1 MRMTNMTRNSSSQ
14 EDARVRCKDSR
25 GVALIT
31 TLLLLTVMIAMTLG
45 MVIAVTSD
53 TLISRYYQTYRSSF
67 YASDSGV
74 NIVRQYML
82 NQLVANATLNVG
94 TVFNPNGPPPLSNTD
109 ATTTLT
115 NALNLYSSTA
125 SASNRQINTGNGAK
139 SWPGNFYIVNAQA
152 GTPGTTLA
160 PPNCSPVFNYP
171 NPGTGVVS
179 PAAGPYDCGAK
190 YPTCAGACTNFAITD
205 FQYQFPYSI
214 TAFGQSSG
222 NGQQLVEDS
231 GQLVLNIH
239 VAPAAGQAQ
248 NFAAWGMFI
257 DQYTQ
262 CNGSTLVPGTIN
274 GPVFTNGSWNF
285 GTGGSY
291 IFTDKVGS
299 ASPTLGYQFSGS
311 CVGSSALSYK
321 SGNQTISP
329 TFQSGVNLGANK
341 VPLPTDS
348 FNQKEAVVDG
358 QGTGCAGSAGCPTNA
373 TLNAALRD
381 INGTPFPVG
390 GAGSGVYLGYNQT
403 VSGGVT
409 TNTMS
414 GGGILV
420 EGSATVILTAST
432 SGADAVQVY
441 TITNNGTTTT
451 VTIDKSA
458 NTTKIVSGAKTTT
471 ITGVPSVQG
480 GGEATMLYVDGN
492 ITALSG
498 PAAGAAIQDG
508 YATTVTAA
516 NNITITG
523 NILYKTEPVTLT
535 QNQIPN
541 TPADTLIP
549 GANNGQVLGIFTA
562 NGNVN
567 LNLQTGQD
575 LQIDA
580 SIATISNGGSGGIV
594 NTGKQINTLNIVGGR
609 IQNTIQNINSVTR
622 NVYFDRR
629 FAQGNFA
636 PPWFPSTVLV
646 GVPQDSVTSIVPS
659 VQRTQWITPLS

>member
-1 MRMTNMTRNSSSQ
+1 MTRNSSSQ

-74 NIVRQYML
+74 NVVRQYML
-82 NQLVANATLNVG
+82 NQLVANATVNVG
-94 TVFNPNGPPPLSNTD
+94 TVFNPSGPPPLSATD
-109 ATTTLT
+109 ASTTLT
-115 NALNLYSSTA
+115 NALNLYSSTGA
-125 SASNRQINTGNGAK
+125 ASNRQINTGNGAN

-160 PPNCSPVFNYP
+160 APNCTPVFNPP
-171 NPGTGVVS
+171 NPGTGVVT
-179 PAAGPYDCGAK
+179 PAAGYDCGAN

-205 FQYQFPYSI
+205 FQYQFPYTI
-214 TAFGQSSG
+214 TALGQSSG

-239 VAPAAGQAQ
+239 VAPAAGQVQ

-262 CNGSTLVPGTIN
+262 CDGSTLVPGTIN

-285 GTGGSY
+285 GTAGSY

-299 ASPTLGYQFSGS
+299 ASPTFGYQFSGS
-311 CVGSSALSYK
+311 CVGSSALSDK
-321 SGNQTISP
+321 SGNQTIAP
-329 TFQSGVNLGANK
+329 TFQSGVTLGANK

-358 QGTGCAGSAGCPTNA
+358 QGTSCAGVAGCPSNA
-373 TLNAALRD
+373 TLHGALRD
-381 INGTPFPVG
+381 INTTAYPAG
-390 GAGSGVYLGYNQT
+390 GAASGVYLGYTST

-420 EGSATVILTAST
+420 EGNSAVTLTSST
-432 SGADAVQVY
+432 SGANPVQVY
-441 TITNNGTTTT
+441 TIVNNGTTTT
-451 VTIDKSA
+451 VTVDNTAK
-458 NTTKIVSGAKTTT
+458 TTKVVSGAKTTV

-492 ITALSG
+492 ITSLSG
-498 PAAGAAIQDG
+498 PAAGTAIQDG
-508 YATTVTAA
+508 YGTTVAA
-516 NNITITG
+516 ASNITITG

-541 TPADTLIP
+541 SPADTLIP
-549 GANNGQVLGIFTA
+549 GNNNGQVLGIFTA

-567 LNLQTGQD
+567 LNVPTSGQD
-575 LQIDA
+575 LEIDA
-580 SIATISNGGSGGIV
+580 SIATVSQGGSGGIV
-594 NTGKQINTLNIVGGR
+594 NIGNPINTLNIVGGR
-609 IQNTIQNINSVTR
+609 IQNTIQNINSTTR
-622 NVYFDRR
+622 NVLFDRR

-636 PPWFPSTVLV
+636 PPWFPSTTLT
-646 GVPQDSVTSIVPS
+646 GVPQDSVTSVVPS

>member
-1 MRMTNMTRNSSSQ
+1 MTRNSSSQ

-74 NIVRQYML
+74 NVVRQYML
-82 NQLVANATLNVG
+82 NQLVANATVNVG
-94 TVFNPNGPPPLSNTD
+94 TVFNPSGPPPLSATD

-115 NALNLYSSTA
+115 NALNLYSSTGA
-125 SASNRQINTGNGAK
+125 ASNRQINTGNGAL

-160 PPNCSPVFNYP
+160 APNCTPVFNPP
-171 NPGTGVVS
+171 NPGTGVVT
-179 PAAGPYDCGAK
+179 PAAGYDCGAN
-190 YPTCAGACTNFAITD
+190 YPKCTGACTNFAITD
-205 FQYQFPYSI
+205 FQYQFPYAI

-239 VAPAAGQAQ
+239 VAPAAGQVQ

-262 CNGSTLVPGTIN
+262 CDGSTLVPGTIN

-285 GTGGSY
+285 GTAGSY

-299 ASPTLGYQFSGS
+299 ASPTFGYQFSGS
-311 CVGSSALSYK
+311 CVGSSALSDK
-321 SGNQTISP
+321 SGNQTIAP
-329 TFQSGVNLGANK
+329 TFQSGVTLGANK

-348 FNQKEAVVDG
+348 FNQKEAVIDG
-358 QGTGCAGSAGCPTNA
+358 QGTTCAGVAGCPSNA
-373 TLNAALRD
+373 TLHGALRD
-381 INGTPFPVG
+381 INTTAYPAG
-390 GAGSGVYLGYNQT
+390 GAASGVYLGYTST

-420 EGSATVILTAST
+420 EGNAAVTLTSST
-432 SGADAVQVY
+432 SGANPVQVY
-441 TITNNGTTTT
+441 TIVNNGTTTT
-451 VTIDKSA
+451 VTVDNTAK
-458 NTTKIVSGAKTTT
+458 TTKVVSGAKTTV

-480 GGEATMLYVDGN
+480 GGEATMLYVDGS
-492 ITALSG
+492 ISSLSG
-498 PAAGAAIQDG
+498 PAGAPAIQDG
-508 YATTVTAA
+508 YATTVAA
-516 NNITITG
+516 AGDISITG

-541 TPADTLIP
+541 SPADTLIP
-549 GANNGQVLGIFTA
+549 GNNNGQVLGIFTA

-567 LNLQTGQD
+567 LNLAASGQN
-575 LQIDA
+575 LEIDA
-580 SIATISNGGSGGIV
+580 SIATVSQGGSGGIV
-594 NTGKQINTLNIVGGR
+594 NTGQAINTLNIVGGR
-609 IQNTIQNINSVTR
+609 IQNTIQNINSTTR
-622 NVYFDRR
+622 NVLFDRR

-636 PPWFPSTVLV
+636 PPWFPSTTLT
-646 GVPQDSVTSIVPS
+646 GVPQDSVTSVVPS

>member
-14 EDARVRCKDSR
+14 EDTRVRCKDSR

-74 NIVRQYML
+74 NVVRQYML
-82 NQLVANATLNVG
+82 NQLVSNATVAVG
-94 TVFNPNGPPPLSNTD
+94 TVFAANAAPPLSGTD
-109 ATTTLT
+109 ASTTLT
-115 NALNLYSSTA
+115 NALNLYSSTGA
-125 SASNRQINTGNGAK
+125 ASNRQINSGKGAS
-139 SWPGNFYIVNAQA
+139 SWPGNFYVVNAQA

-160 PPNCSPVFNYP
+160 APNCTPVFNPP
-171 NPGTGVVS
+171 NAGTGVVA
-179 PAAGPYDCGAK
+179 PAAGPYDCGAN
-190 YPTCAGACTNFAITD
+190 YPKCTGACTNFAITD

-214 TAFGQSSG
+214 TAYGQSSG

-239 VAPAAGQAQ
+239 VAPTGGQAQ

-262 CNGSTLVPGTIN
+262 CDGSTLVPGTIN

-285 GTGGSY
+285 GTAGSY

-299 ASPTLGYQFSGS
+299 ASSTFGYQFSNT
-311 CVGSSALSYK
+311 CVGSSALSDK
-321 SGNQTISP
+321 SGNQTIAP
-329 TFQSGVNLGANK
+329 TFQSGVTLGANK

-358 QGTGCAGSAGCPTNA
+358 QGTTCAGTAGCPSNA

-381 INGTPFPVG
+381 INGNPYPAG
-390 GAGSGVYLGYNQT
+390 GAGSGVFLGYTQT

-420 EGSATVILTAST
+420 EGNAAVTLTSST
-432 SGADAVQVY
+432 SGADPVQVY

-451 VTIDKSA
+451 VTVD
-458 NTTKIVSGAKTTT
+458 NTAKTTTVKAGAKTTV
-471 ITGVPSVQG
+471 ITGVPSVHG
-480 GGEATMLYVDGN
+480 GGEA
-492 ITALSG
+492 
-498 PAAGAAIQDG
+498 
-508 YATTVTAA
+508 
-516 NNITITG
+516 
-523 NILYKTEPVTLT
+523 
-535 QNQIPN
+535 
-541 TPADTLIP
+541 
-549 GANNGQVLGIFTA
+549 
-562 NGNVN
+562 
-567 LNLQTGQD
+567 
-575 LQIDA
+575 IDA
-580 SIATISNGGSGGIV
+580 LRGWKYQFALRPCCRPSNPRRLCHHGGCGQQYYDHR
-594 NTGKQINTLNIVGGR
+594 KHPL
-609 IQNTIQNINSVTR
+609 QNRARHHDAEPDPEYSRRHADSRQQQR
-622 NVYFDRR
+622 AGPRYFHRERKRQLECTDFR
-629 FAQGNFA
+629 AE
-636 PPWFPSTVLV
+636 S
-646 GVPQDSVTSIVPS
+646 
-659 VQRTQWITPLS
+659 